1 MGLGGKY
8 GQMDETT
15 AKGMPP
21 EKFAAQ
27 ALEAIAR
34 RDAQIV
40 IADDTSAF
48 VGVYLKWL
56 CPHVL
61 EWVMRKRAKKAAAA
75 GSG

>member
-1 MGLGGKY
+1 VNAAGGKY

-21 EKFAAQ
+21 QKFAAL

-34 RDAQIV
+34 KDAQIV
-40 IADDTSAF
+40 IADDISAH

-61 EWVMRKRAKKAAAA
+61 EWVMRKRAKKAV
-75 GSG
+75 